1 MSDRLL
7 SWGKC
12 GVVAYFALLSFAIM
26 TAQPA
31 NNVNLELHGV
41 SRLAMADE
49 ASKTWGNALYVSI
62 IAGRR

>member
-12 GVVAYFALLSFAIM
+12 GMVAHFALLSFAIM
-26 TAQPA
+26 TSQPA
-31 NNVNLELHGV
+31 DNVKPELHGV
-41 SRLAMADE
+41 SRLAMAEE